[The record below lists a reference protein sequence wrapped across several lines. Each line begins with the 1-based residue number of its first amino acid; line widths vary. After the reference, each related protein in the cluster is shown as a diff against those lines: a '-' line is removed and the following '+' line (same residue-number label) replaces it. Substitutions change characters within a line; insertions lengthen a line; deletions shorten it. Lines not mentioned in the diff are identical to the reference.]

1 MDSEIALA
9 LTRLGESTDRL
20 LATAGA
26 LDDARAAAAS
36 RLPGWTR
43 GHILTHLAR
52 NADGFR
58 NLLIWART
66 GTETPMYPGEEFRDR
81 DIEAG
86 ATRPAAELTADV
98 RASAATFA
106 TAAGELP
113 AAAWDAPVARRGVT
127 FPARAVLPRRLSE
140 LEIHHVDLGTGY
152 GPGDWPPDFVQV
164 TLARVAD
171 DFAGRPDVPALLVR
185 PDGQDAAYPLGPAG
199 TAAAAR
205 PGNRGRP
212 AGCTAGLADRQGQ
225 RDRAHGRGGRRPAGA
240 ATLAVAGGR
249 AGVEKAATQ
258 RKEAAVAY
266 TGDVTVGGPPD
277 TRELPGLTV
286 TKLAVGPMDNNAYLL
301 TCTETG
307 EAALID
313 AANEAGPPARADRG
327 PAGPADHHHP
337 PALRPLAGAR
347 RGAGSHRR

>member
-1 MDSEIALA
+1 MDSEITLALA
-9 LTRLGESTDRL
+9 RIGEATGRL

-52 NADGFR
+52 NADGFT

-66 GTETPMYPGEEFRDR
+66 GTETPMYPSEESRAR
-81 DIEAG
+81 GIEAG

-164 TLARVAD
+164 TLARVAG
-171 DFAGRPDVPALLVR
+171 DFAGHPDVPALLVR

-199 TAAAAR
+199 A
-205 PGNRGRP
+205 GP
-212 AGCTAGLADRQGQ
+212 AG
-225 RDRAHGRGGRRPAGA
+225 
-240 ATLAVAGGR
+240 
-249 AGVEKAATQ
+249 E
-258 RKEAAVAY
+258 
-266 TGDVTVGGPPD
+266 VTVS
-277 TRELPGLTV
+277 
-286 TKLAVGPMDNNAYLL
+286 
-301 TCTETG
+301 
-307 EAALID
+307 
-313 AANEAGPPARADRG
+313 GPPAALLAWLIGRDSG
-327 PAGPADHHHP
+327 T
-337 PALRPLAGAR
+337 ALRVGGAAALPVLPPWR
-347 RGAGSHRR
+347 